1 MQLGELNPLA
11 AKTDEA
17 RLYSVAHLIVNG
29 PIGDVGQLKCC
40 IEQTIQM
47 SYDVEFHASA
57 YAGSITKGVK
67 GNLRIL
73 PPVSRDQQTVF
84 GAAVPGQTLEQ
95 GEEFDV
101 F

>member
-29 PIGDVGQLKCC
+29 PIGEVGQLKCC
-40 IEQTIQM
+40 IEQTMQM

-57 YAGSITKGVK
+57 YAGSITIGDK
-67 GNLRIL
+67 GNLRTL
-73 PPVSRDQQTVF
+73 PQVDRTSVRE
-84 GAAVPGQTLEQ
+84 GKRWAVGIEL
-95 GEEFDV
+95 GDGSIIK
-101 F
+101 